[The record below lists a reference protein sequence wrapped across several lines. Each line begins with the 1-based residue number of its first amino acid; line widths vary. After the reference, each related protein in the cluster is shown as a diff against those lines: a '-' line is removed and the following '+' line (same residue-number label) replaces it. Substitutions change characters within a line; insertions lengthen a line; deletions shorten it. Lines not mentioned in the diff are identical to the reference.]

1 MDKQDQGACAVI
13 KRPRASRISIICQ
26 LSRSVTQSAS
36 CVASIASRC

>member
-1 MDKQDQGACAVI
+1 MDKQDEGASAVS
-13 KRPRASRISIICQ
+13 KRPPASRISIIRQ